1 MRNRHIV
8 DGQKDRQTQTK
19 KKKDSETN
27 MQPTESESDGQ
38 ADVLKYRKTVR
49 NLSPNRFRRRDAENV
64 VRGNHMVTFERV
76 WEPI

>member
-1 MRNRHIV
+1 
-8 DGQKDRQTQTK
+8 
-19 KKKDSETN
+19 

-49 NLSPNRFRRRDAENV
+49 NLSPNRFTRRDAENV
-64 VRGNHMVTFERV
+64 VRGNHMVTFERM